1 MKQRIFFIGSSL
13 VVSAIF
19 LWVAY
24 GFYKAYQPKPLVLQ
38 GEIVAQSYNVA
49 AKIPGRIG
57 KIYVRKSQ
65 MVHKGDLLYTIY
77 SPELEAK
84 LKQAEAAKDAAS
96 YQKEQANN
104 GTRKERINALKA
116 QYEKALAAEK
126 FLQKSFE
133 RIENLYK
140 AGVVSEQKRD
150 EVRTKYIAAKQNTR
164 AAKELYEMA
173 KKGARKELKLQVDA
187 KERVFKAKVEEVN
200 AFKQETKQY
209 AFCNG
214 EVAQILF
221 HDGEIVP
228 QGFPVIT
235 LYDMND
241 TWARLAVRED
251 YLKYFKMGSTID
263 VQIPALSQKSFKM
276 RVAHIAVMGSYATW
290 KASESGQGFDL
301 KSFEVEL
308 RPLHPI
314 KGVRVG
320 MSLLVTPKE

>member
-1 MKQRIFFIGSSL
+1 
-13 VVSAIF
+13 
-19 LWVAY
+19 
-24 GFYKAYQPKPLVLQ
+24 
-38 GEIVAQSYNVA
+38 
-49 AKIPGRIG
+49 
-57 KIYVRKSQ
+57 
-65 MVHKGDLLYTIY
+65 
-77 SPELEAK
+77 
-84 LKQAEAAKDAAS
+84 
-96 YQKEQANN
+96 
-104 GTRKERINALKA
+104 
-116 QYEKALAAEK
+116 
-126 FLQKSFE
+126 
-133 RIENLYK
+133 
-140 AGVVSEQKRD
+140 
-150 EVRTKYIAAKQNTR
+150 
-164 AAKELYEMA
+164 MA

-221 HDGEIVP
+221 HEGEIVP

-314 KGVRVG
+314 EGVRVG